1 MNRHR
6 WLALSLGVS
15 LLSACAPFV
24 SPPPL
29 TPVGS
34 RSALLARLQNC
45 GPAAG
50 ASCAKVHLALAES
63 YLRAD
68 PVTQTGLDNA
78 ASELALAAQNPEIG
92 RETAP
97 LYYSVQGWRDA
108 LHKRREAEAQ
118 LDAAKTQLHDT
129 KAQLD
134 ATNARLARLEN
145 LLRHKAQDTLQHL
158 QPRQP

>member
-50 ASCAKVHLALAES
+50 ASCAKVHLALAEN

-68 PVTQTGLDNA
+68 PVTPTGLDNA

-97 LYYSVQGWRDA
+97 LYHSVQGWRDA